1 MGACRSERAL
11 HLLSR
16 LARQLLLVF
25 VEEPMTDAREDHLE
39 HLQLGAEMVAVS
51 PSRRSVPLAD
61 GWVCG
66 CDSLISTLLLPKL
79 VQAMGQEAPEAV
91 CTAAA

>member
-1 MGACRSERAL
+1 MSCN
-11 HLLSR
+11 
-16 LARQLLLVF
+16 
-25 VEEPMTDAREDHLE
+25 PM
-39 HLQLGAEMVAVS
+39 QLGAEMVAVS
-51 PSRRSVPLAD
+51 PSRRSVTLAD

-91 CTAAA
+91 RTAAA